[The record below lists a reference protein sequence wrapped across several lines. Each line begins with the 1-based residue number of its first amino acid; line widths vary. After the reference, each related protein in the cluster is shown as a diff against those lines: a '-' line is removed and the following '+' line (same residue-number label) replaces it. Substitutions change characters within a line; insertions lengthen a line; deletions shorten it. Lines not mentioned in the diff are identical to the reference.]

1 MTALCVGDLSRQGK
15 PPEERETVRALAE
28 QPAGTTF
35 LSAGG
40 DLWPCQVFA
49 DSFSKHGATAAL
61 TWVKFCLGSG
71 ESGTEPPGRV
81 SEAAQT
87 AR

>member
-1 MTALCVGDLSRQGK
+1 MTALRVGDLSRQGK
-15 PPEERETVRALAE
+15 PPEERETGVS
-28 QPAGTTF
+28 GV
-35 LSAGG
+35 
-40 DLWPCQVFA
+40 CA
-49 DSFSKHGATAAL
+49 DSLSKHATPAAL
-61 TWVKFCLGSG
+61 TWVRFCLGSG

>member
-15 PPEERETVRALAE
+15 PPEERETVRPLAE
-28 QPAGTTF
+28 R
-35 LSAGG
+35 
-40 DLWPCQVFA
+40 V
-49 DSFSKHGATAAL
+49 SKHGATAAL

-71 ESGTEPPGRV
+71 ESGTELPGRV

>member
-15 PPEERETVRALAE
+15 PPEERETGVS
-28 QPAGTTF
+28 GV
-35 LSAGG
+35 
-40 DLWPCQVFA
+40 CA
-49 DSFSKHGATAAL
+49 DSLSKHAAPAAL
-61 TWVKFCLGSG
+61 TWVRFCLESG